1 MPAKPRLVSKKGVAA
16 DARKFNDLL
25 REHAERLG
33 LAQGQTLSD
42 LQMQPPGKTGL
53 GSMGILGSKKIGD
66 ALAAVKKVAAR
77 RLGLNEDEMGN
88 QSYLAQHLPKLQ
100 KLVEQKNNFDA
111 ATADEGAS
119 KLPVPVKDLEVGE
132 TLTVDGEEV
141 KVVTVNKNYVVLD
154 DGRTFGRQEVDGGE
168 TLYVEGYEPKE
179 TPSNATADK
188 LSLEQSRNATEA
200 DMPESEL
207 RRLFQIWHPKWTE
220 FTKQT
225 DIAYRARAKGE
236 KGAMKTAEYDALK
249 AKQLEADDQLRMIEG
264 LAGRLYRKFPLK
276 DFVETPKEDLKLNAP
291 ESIDAQNA
299 RLASDKKAAEL
310 KAKQDA
316 EMTKRAARL
325 GGDLGSAGQ
334 GDLLGGADDELFSAK
349 PPSSPKGEQP
359 PKPGEIGVGPGAA
372 TAGNPE
378 EFGKTGDYV
387 SNMFAAINRDR
398 AAMGK
403 GPMPATQRRTWDED
417 NQKALAKM
425 NREPDW
431 IPRLINEVKDKPRP
445 LLSWEQA
452 GLVWH
457 RDGLVTEA
465 HNAMRKIN
473 QAFEDGRQDD
483 LIQAKQDT
491 ARFEDEILALD
502 DVVGRN
508 GTGSEA
514 GRSLNA
520 QKMGAGEDF
529 TLVQMVLEKR
539 AKKGG
544 RPLTDAERAQ
554 VEKEH
559 AEYEQLVSERDA
571 ALQREKESQARI
583 AEMEVKAALDKI
595 ALEAKQH
602 PTYHPSIMAAA
613 ERIVVGF
620 ENRAKVASTKLREM
634 LSRSSALVDPMIFKY
649 VTEIGAAK
657 IARFSL
663 DSAKWAKAML
673 DEYGPKIKDYVDEKG
688 YQAAKQFME
697 DNLSKVKG
705 SNAEKI
711 KRAVRG
717 TDLNQKKT
725 IIGEQIAKKIS
736 SGKRNDIT
744 NAVQRLARI
753 FVEQGIKTRDG
764 LIDAVHS
771 FLTEIDPEITRRDAM
786 DAISGYGDFRQ
797 LSKDEISVT
806 LRGLKGQMQQV
817 AKLEDMQA
825 GKPPLKTGAERRV
838 VTPEESKLIRQVND
852 AKRKFQIPI
861 DDPNTQLRS
870 SLDELKKRIQ
880 TRIAELQEKLAAKDF
895 STKQRRPVHLDADAL
910 RTQANLNRWKVK
922 YERAKALDENANKAW
937 WQKVFEQVSGFA
949 KASALSGYHTLG
961 KLASYTAA
969 KLIEKPITE
978 SAGYVFSKL
987 PITRDIFKQTKFE
1000 SPNIKALARY
1010 YTGFAREGMRE
1021 AKQQFMTGES
1031 DIRATYGKPRVQPRK
1046 WYDFFGNLHASEKA
1060 PLRTGAFYS
1069 NLENAEAWALRNGL
1083 DPSDEFVQ
1091 GALRWDSSVEADRE
1105 ILQEN
1110 NAFAN
1115 EVNGVIARLEK
1126 TEKVKDRLTG
1136 QVVEHSNATKSAIAA
1151 IFKTFVTKGIVR
1163 TPANYVMQSLEH
1175 SPAGLT
1181 FGISRAAKAWK
1192 AGAENLSPAQTD
1204 AIARLIKVGAVG
1216 SAMFVWGA
1224 IDATLSPDKRTFGGY
1239 YQPGDK
1245 RNPDDVL
1252 FGTIRIPGIA
1262 NKRWTHI
1269 ITHNP
1274 ATEAAQM
1281 GSTFMRVALSRL
1293 RKKDKE
1299 NQGALAGVI
1308 AATIGLANQAPVAG
1322 SGLRLAKIQN
1332 PNEQSRIMGDL
1343 IKGLIPQLV
1352 QNIAEDTDATDD
1364 YRPPKTVGQDVELGV
1379 PGLRQNVP
1387 VKAPPKLP

>member
-1 MPAKPRLVSKKGVAA
+1 VPSPFPAPGGAAA
-16 DARKFNDLL
+16 DIRGKELDK
-25 REHAERLG
+25 
-33 LAQGQTLSD
+33 QKPSPVS
-42 LQMQPPGKTGL
+42 PPAT
-53 GSMGILGSKKIGD
+53 
-66 ALAAVKKVAAR
+66 AASEPTPENYDYTDKR
-77 RLGLNEDEMGN
+77 
-88 QSYLAQHLPKLQ
+88 HPT
-100 KLVEQKNNFDA
+100 FDA
-111 ATADEGAS
+111 AVSSYKAGLNQLQGEYESRMEAIRKTGGANRS
-119 KLPVPVKDLEVGE
+119 
-132 TLTVDGEEV
+132 
-141 KVVTVNKNYVVLD
+141 
-154 DGRTFGRQEVDGGE
+154 RQEKALDNE
-168 TLYVEGYEPKE
+168 ITQRKQ
-179 TPSNATADK
+179 
-188 LSLEQSRNATEA
+188 SLFDSY
-200 DMPESEL
+200 
-207 RRLFQIWHPKWTE
+207 
-220 FTKQT
+220 FTK
-225 DIAYRARAKGE
+225 KVE
-236 KGAMKTAEYDALK
+236 PPAMQA
-249 AKQLEADDQLRMIEG
+249 
-264 LAGRLYRKFPLK
+264 
-276 DFVETPKEDLKLNAP
+276 
-291 ESIDAQNA
+291 
-299 RLASDKKAAEL
+299 
-310 KAKQDA
+310 
-316 EMTKRAARL
+316 
-325 GGDLGSAGQ
+325 
-334 GDLLGGADDELFSAK
+334 
-349 PPSSPKGEQP
+349 
-359 PKPGEIGVGPGAA
+359 GEIGVGPGAA

-378 EFGKTGDYV
+378 AFGKTGDYV

-544 RPLTDAERAQ
+544 RPLTDTERAQ

-673 DEYGPKIKDYVDEKG
+673 DEYGPKIEPYLKDG
-688 YQAAKQFME
+688 YEAAKQFLE
-697 DNLSKVKG
+697 ANLSKVK
-705 SNAEKI
+705 SEQV
-711 KRAVRG
+711 KRAIKG
-717 TDLNQKKT
+717 TDLNERKADAIEKLKAKVEQGKLDEITTQVQK
-725 IIGEQIAKKIS
+725 
-736 SGKRNDIT
+736 
-744 NAVQRLARI
+744 LARI
-753 FVEQGIKTRDG
+753 AVEQGAKGWRAVT
-764 LIDAVHS
+764 DAVHAE
-771 FLTEIDPEITRRDAM
+771 LKEIIPDLDYRDTLDAITGHGKFKIPSQDAVSRELRDSKAQGNEVRKIQEVIARQPVKPTGLRRDVPSDIKRRLTKVYEEM
-786 DAISGYGDFRQ
+786 KRRYG
-797 LSKDEISVT
+797 ITVT
-806 LRGLKGQMQQV
+806 
-817 AKLEDMQA
+817 
-825 GKPPLKTGAERRV
+825 
-838 VTPEESKLIRQVND
+838 
-852 AKRKFQIPI
+852 
-861 DDPNTQLRS
+861 DPATQLRS
-870 SLDELKKRIQ
+870 ALQARKTYYTNRISDLLHEIEARKLTVRGKTESPTDPQLETLIAEYKKVKAEHDDIFTKPGLTDAQRLALAEKGVDRQIADIENQLKTGYIFPESKTAKLTSSALEAKRARLQALKDEREWARDLAQPQPEVEARENEARVKALDARIEELQRQLRTGEIFPKSKTVPNEATPEIARRQQQIDALKEERKYLRESLQPKPERDLEAMRLRAMKSRISSR
-880 TRIAELQEKLAAKDF
+880 TAELQEKLANGDF
-895 STKQRRPVHLDADAL
+895 SARKQRPPVKLDAAAL

-937 WQKVFEQVSGFA
+937 RQKVFEQVSGFA

-1031 DIRATYGKPRVQPRK
+1031 DIKATYGKPRVQPRK

-1151 IFKTFVTKGIVR
+1151 IFKTFVTKGIVK

-1175 SPAGLT
+1175 SPAGLA
-1181 FGISRAAKAWK
+1181 FGITKAARAWK
-1192 AGAENLSPAQTD
+1192 AGAENLHAFQADT
-1204 AIARLIKVGAVG
+1204 IARLIKVGAVG

-1245 RNPDDVL
+1245 RNQDDVL

-1262 NKRWTHI
+1262 NKQWTHI
-1269 ITHNP
+1269 ITHFP
-1274 ATEAAQM
+1274 PTEAGQM
-1281 GSTFMRVALSRL
+1281 GNTFMRVALSKL
-1293 RKKDKE
+1293 SKKDKE
-1299 NQGALAGVI
+1299 NRGALEGVI

-1332 PNEQSRIMGDL
+1332 PNEQSRVAGDL

-1387 VKAPPKLP
+1387 VKATPKPAAGKLP

>member
-1 MPAKPRLVSKKGVAA
+1 
-16 DARKFNDLL
+16 
-25 REHAERLG
+25 
-33 LAQGQTLSD
+33 
-42 LQMQPPGKTGL
+42 
-53 GSMGILGSKKIGD
+53 
-66 ALAAVKKVAAR
+66 
-77 RLGLNEDEMGN
+77 
-88 QSYLAQHLPKLQ
+88 
-100 KLVEQKNNFDA
+100 
-111 ATADEGAS
+111 
-119 KLPVPVKDLEVGE
+119 
-132 TLTVDGEEV
+132 
-141 KVVTVNKNYVVLD
+141 
-154 DGRTFGRQEVDGGE
+154 
-168 TLYVEGYEPKE
+168 
-179 TPSNATADK
+179 
-188 LSLEQSRNATEA
+188 
-200 DMPESEL
+200 
-207 RRLFQIWHPKWTE
+207 
-220 FTKQT
+220 
-225 DIAYRARAKGE
+225 
-236 KGAMKTAEYDALK
+236 
-249 AKQLEADDQLRMIEG
+249 
-264 LAGRLYRKFPLK
+264 
-276 DFVETPKEDLKLNAP
+276 
-291 ESIDAQNA
+291 
-299 RLASDKKAAEL
+299 
-310 KAKQDA
+310 
-316 EMTKRAARL
+316 
-325 GGDLGSAGQ
+325 
-334 GDLLGGADDELFSAK
+334 
-349 PPSSPKGEQP
+349 
-359 PKPGEIGVGPGAA
+359 
-372 TAGNPE
+372 
-378 EFGKTGDYV
+378 
-387 SNMFAAINRDR
+387 
-398 AAMGK
+398 
-403 GPMPATQRRTWDED
+403 
-417 NQKALAKM
+417 
-425 NREPDW
+425 
-431 IPRLINEVKDKPRP
+431 
-445 LLSWEQA
+445 
-452 GLVWH
+452 
-457 RDGLVTEA
+457 
-465 HNAMRKIN
+465 
-473 QAFEDGRQDD
+473 
-483 LIQAKQDT
+483 
-491 ARFEDEILALD
+491 
-502 DVVGRN
+502 
-508 GTGSEA
+508 
-514 GRSLNA
+514 
-520 QKMGAGEDF
+520 
-529 TLVQMVLEKR
+529 
-539 AKKGG
+539 
-544 RPLTDAERAQ
+544 
-554 VEKEH
+554 
-559 AEYEQLVSERDA
+559 
-571 ALQREKESQARI
+571 
-583 AEMEVKAALDKI
+583 
-595 ALEAKQH
+595 
-602 PTYHPSIMAAA
+602 
-613 ERIVVGF
+613 
-620 ENRAKVASTKLREM
+620 M

-705 SNAEKI
+705 ANAEKI

-744 NAVQRLARI
+744 NAVQRLARV
-753 FVEQGIKTRDG
+753 FVEEGVKGRNE
-764 LIDAVHS
+764 LVEKVHS
-771 FLTEIDPEITRRDAM
+771 ILNGIDPTFTLYDTKQ
-786 DAISGYGDFRQ
+786 AIAGYGDFKQ
-797 LSKDEISVT
+797 LSKDQISVE
-806 LRGLKGQMQQV
+806 LRDIKGQLQQV
-817 AKLEDMQA
+817 LKLEDMEA
-825 GKPPLKTGAERRV
+825 GRPPLKTGIERRAV
-838 VTPEESKLIRQVND
+838 SPEESKLIKQVND

-861 DDPNTQLRS
+861 DDPATQLRS
-870 SLDELKKRIQ
+870 SLDELKKRME
-880 TRIAELQEKLAAKDF
+880 TRTAELQEKLANGDF
-895 STKQRRPVHLDADAL
+895 SARKQRPPVKLDAAAL

-937 WQKVFEQVSGFA
+937 WQKVFEQASGFA

-1010 YTGFAREGMRE
+1010 YTAFAREGMKE
-1021 AKQQFMTGES
+1021 AKQQLVTGES

-1151 IFKTFVTKGIVR
+1151 IFKTFVTKGIVK

-1175 SPAGLT
+1175 SPAGLA
-1181 FGISRAAKAWK
+1181 FGITKAARAWK
-1192 AGAENLSPAQTD
+1192 AGAENLHAFQADT
-1204 AIARLIKVGAVG
+1204 IARLIKVGAVG

-1245 RNPDDVL
+1245 RNQDDVL

-1262 NKRWTHI
+1262 NKQWTHI
-1269 ITHNP
+1269 ITHFP
-1274 ATEAAQM
+1274 PTEAGQM
-1281 GSTFMRVALSRL
+1281 GNTFMRVALSKL
-1293 RKKDKE
+1293 SKKDKE
-1299 NQGALAGVI
+1299 NRGALEGVI

-1332 PNEQSRIMGDL
+1332 PNEQSRVAGDL

-1387 VKAPPKLP
+1387 VKATPKPAAGKLP